1 MNVVGVAGGIVLFQR
16 QLQPQVGATD
26 LLKSTPELLL
36 ALEVLPF
43 HAFSMNCSAPI
54 MQLYCVY
61 CGTMQIGQGGGGSAP
76 NRLGK
81 PLTPSYGQ

>member
-16 QLQPQVGATD
+16 QLQPQVGATE

-36 ALEVLPF
+36 ALKVLLF
-43 HAFSMNCSAPI
+43 HASSMNCSAPI

-61 CGTMQIGQGGGGSAP
+61 CGTMQISQGRGAVPETGWES
-76 NRLGK
+76 R
-81 PLTPSYGQ
+81 